1 MHLLFKFSLSFIFF
15 AFVQFLSILQYTQLV
30 DRYAHHC
37 RRTPD
42 FEVQNFFGQLKCIL
56 LVELPLAQEL
66 NVAAPTTVILA
77 LIQEVKA
84 TLRDGIY
91 YYKEFGVEEVVDLS
105 TVQCVVGRIRDRT
118 EWAIVDQSDSTVIQ
132 VD

>member
-1 MHLLFKFSLSFIFF
+1 M
-15 AFVQFLSILQYTQLV
+15 QFLSILQYTQLV
-30 DRYAHHC
+30 DRYAHHR

-42 FEVQNFFGQLKCIL
+42 FEVQNFFGQLKHIL

-66 NVAAPTTVILA
+66 NVAALTTVILA

-118 EWAIVDQSDSTVIQ
+118 EWAIVDWSDSTVIQ

>member
-1 MHLLFKFSLSFIFF
+1 M
-15 AFVQFLSILQYTQLV
+15 QFLSILQYTQLV
-30 DRYAHHC
+30 DQYAHHR
-37 RRTPD
+37 RRTSD

-56 LVELPLAQEL
+56 LVELLLAQEL

-91 YYKEFGVEEVVDLS
+91 YYKEFGIVDLS
-105 TVQCVVGRIRDRT
+105 TVQCIVGRIRDQT

-132 VD
+132 MD

>member
-1 MHLLFKFSLSFIFF
+1 
-15 AFVQFLSILQYTQLV
+15 
-30 DRYAHHC
+30 
-37 RRTPD
+37 
-42 FEVQNFFGQLKCIL
+42 VQNFFGQLKRIL

-105 TVQCVVGRIRDRT
+105 TVQCVVGRIRDRA
-118 EWAIVDQSDSTVIQ
+118 EWAIVDRSDSTVIQ